1 MILQA
6 NGTQKKVG
14 VATLISGKNI
24 LQAKKVTRDKDG
36 HNIMI
41 KGTIN
46 QEDIIVIHIPY

>member
-1 MILQA
+1 M
-6 NGTQKKVG
+6 G

-41 KGTIN
+41 KGTPSRR
-46 QEDIIVIHIPY
+46 HTSYSYAY